1 MRVVHV
7 LPAITEESSGP
18 SYSVPQLCKSLITEG
33 EVVTLATMDWAQMK
47 SPPAFLKQF
56 PLGFGPRKLGRSPD
70 LFRWLCREVA
80 IGEVDL
86 IHNHGMWQMNSIY
99 PGLVAKRT
107 TTNLITSPRGTF
119 SNWAMQQGTPM
130 KKIFWPIFQRPALNA
145 TTCFH
150 ATAESEYRDIRRLG
164 FKQPVAI
171 IPNGIDIPEL
181 SQKKADETRTL
192 LFLGRIHKV
201 KGLDNLLTAWSEVQ
215 TRFPEWKLKI
225 VGSDNGYYGST
236 GYLNEL
242 IALASRLKL
251 TRVEFTGEVRGAEK
265 LCAYRNADLYILPS
279 HSENFGMTVAEAL
292 ALGTPAIV
300 SKGAPWEGLV
310 KKGCGWWIDNGID
323 PLIVC
328 LEEAMSLSSQVRSSK
343 GLLGRNWMIEEFS
356 WSRIGLMMDQTYHW
370 LLYGGDVPSWIRL
383 N

>member
-1 MRVVHV
+1 
-7 LPAITEESSGP
+7 
-18 SYSVPQLCKSLITEG
+18 
-33 EVVTLATMDWAQMK
+33 
-47 SPPAFLKQF
+47 
-56 PLGFGPRKLGRSPD
+56 
-70 LFRWLCREVA
+70 
-80 IGEVDL
+80 
-86 IHNHGMWQMNSIY
+86 MWQMNSTY
-99 PGLVAKRT
+99 TGWVTKHTA
-107 TTNLITSPRGTF
+107 TNLVTSARGAF
-119 SNWAMQQGTPM
+119 STWAFQQGSL
-130 KKIFWPIFQRPALNA
+130 KKQIFWPILQRPALNA

-150 ATAESEYRDIRRLG
+150 ATAESEYKDIRRLG

-201 KGLDNLLTAWSEVQ
+201 KGLDNLLTAWSEVE

-225 VGSDNGYYGST
+225 VGSDNGYYGET
-236 GYLNEL
+236 GYLNEM

-251 TRVEFTGEVRGAEK
+251 TRVEFTGELRGPEK

-310 KKGCGWWIDNGID
+310 KNGCGWWIDNGID